1 MMDDHTPKPACFCVA
16 GIFARWRISSRS
28 CLHALRDA
36 PQKQKFLGFS
46 IFIFVVLCAWVY
58 VALTAP
64 PGNFPLG
71 TVVTIPAD
79 TSLISVTNEL
89 RADHVISS
97 PLIFRSAVILF
108 GGEKSVVA
116 GDYLL
121 DKPDNVFALAVRFVR
136 GSFHLQPVKVT
147 VPEGWNVY
155 QISDELGTRI
165 PRFDTAGFLAYAKG
179 DEGYLFPDTYFIS
192 PLATPQTVISTM
204 RANFDTSTATLM
216 PAIENF
222 ETTQH
227 VSLADII
234 TMASILEG
242 EAKTTTDR
250 EIVAGILWKR
260 LTLGMPLQVDSTFM
274 YINGKN
280 TYQLSAAD
288 LKIDSPYNTYIY
300 AGLPPTPINNPGL
313 DSITSAISPTAT
325 NNYLY
330 FFSGRDGTMHYAV
343 TYADHLKNIAKYGR

>member
-1 MMDDHTPKPACFCVA
+1 MVFNLEDVYKKIYAWREFLIVLATILCV
-16 GIFARWRISSRS
+16 WT
-28 CLHALRDA
+28 
-36 PQKQKFLGFS
+36 
-46 IFIFVVLCAWVY
+46 Y
-58 VALTAP
+58 VGLTSA

-71 TVVTIPAD
+71 SVVTISSG
-79 TSLISVTNEL
+79 TSLISVTDEL
-89 RADHVISS
+89 YADHIIAS

-108 GGEKSVVA
+108 GGEKSVIA

-121 DKPDNVFALAVRFVR
+121 DKQDNVFTLAVRFVR
-136 GSFHLQPVKVT
+136 GSFHLQPIKIT
-147 VPEGWNVY
+147 IPEGWNVY
-155 QISDELGTRI
+155 QISDELGTHI
-165 PRFDTAGFLAYAKG
+165 PHFDMAIFLASAKG

-192 PLATPQTVISTM
+192 PRATPQTVIDTM
-204 RANFDTSTATLM
+204 RANFDTNTAPLE
-216 PAIENF
+216 PAIESF
-222 ETTQH
+222 EQSQH
-227 VSLADII
+227 VTQSDII

-242 EAKTTTDR
+242 EAKTTADR

-300 AGLPPTPINNPGL
+300 TGLPPTPIDNPGL
-313 DSITSAISPTAT
+313 DSITSAITPTT
-325 NNYLY
+325 TNYLY

-343 TYADHLKNIAKYGR
+343 TYADHLKNIAKYGK